1 MRCLTKA
8 STTKTTKT
16 ASPLLR
22 FRFPPEFL
30 IQGIAHT
37 KSHCSHNKAL
47 GCHTQVIRWTDILV
61 FPLLFN
67 LYNPYATIAAKPA
80 IPMGT
85 NGASLAFRVSLD
97 PWSSSNEER
106 ETSVLLDIV
115 TEESSDNYKTLQVP
129 TGFLYILFH
138 ILFHY
143 DIEGPQYAISCLQ
156 CLPLAWVCKMCTFS
170 CGPLFTLVSPQS
182 DN

>member
-85 NGASLAFRVSLD
+85 NGASLAFWISLD
-97 PWSSSNEER
+97 PWSSSYEER
-106 ETSVLLDIV
+106 EISVSLDIV
-115 TEESSDNYKTLQVP
+115 IEESSDNFKTFQVSTRFWP
-129 TGFLYILFH
+129 HSRTRRPASFQTCSFLWPSIFH
-138 ILFHY
+138 CVY
-143 DIEGPQYAISCLQ
+143 VPQIFYPFICRRTSRLLLCSSR
-156 CLPLAWVCKMCTFS
+156 CK
-170 CGPLFTLVSPQS
+170 
-182 DN
+182 

>member
-85 NGASLAFRVSLD
+85 NGASLAFRISLD
-97 PWSSSNEER
+97 PWSSSYEER
-106 ETSVLLDIV
+106 EISVSLDIV
-115 TEESSDNYKTLQVP
+115 IEESSDFKTFQVP
-129 TGFLYILFH
+129 TGFSSRYFL
-138 ILFHY
+138 
-143 DIEGPQYAISCLQ
+143 
-156 CLPLAWVCKMCTFS
+156 CLPWKEWEGAAWKAFHWEFS
-170 CGPLFTLVSPQS
+170 SFSPAFWF
-182 DN
+182 